1 MSDFSFLRQ
10 ISFFVVINN
19 VAKGEMFLYLK
30 KSSFVEGNNYFLL
43 YCNERCNFSH
53 THIELNKNRKFAS

>member
-1 MSDFSFLRQ
+1 MSDFSLLRQ

-30 KSSFVEGNNYFLL
+30 KSSFNEGNNYFFFIVISAIMEPKIIKD
-43 YCNERCNFSH
+43 YCLQ
-53 THIELNKNRKFAS
+53 TV